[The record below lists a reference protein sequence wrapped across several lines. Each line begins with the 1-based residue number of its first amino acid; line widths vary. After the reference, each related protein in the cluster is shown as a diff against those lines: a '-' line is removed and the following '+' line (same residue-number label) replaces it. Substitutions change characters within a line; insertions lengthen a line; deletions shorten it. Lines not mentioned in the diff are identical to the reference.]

1 MNAAMSRRLRTPIF
15 SWGFG
20 LLTLAVLL
28 ANVPDSSHLNSSL
41 WLFFAGLVALMLN
54 LGSLLN
60 EGVVSP
66 ASTAALMAYLTL
78 GEAGSAAAA
87 LWCVTAGTLIGDVV
101 WLLRTIPSGH
111 SRREYARV
119 IRSITMGTAQL
130 TLGVFVAGAAYQAVD
145 GRLPLDRL
153 TNADIAPLGI
163 FAVVYLAVYWGV
175 MFLEA
180 YFSRQRTPRIVFGS
194 WEGGIEIVLLP
205 LPFAV
210 VGAVAYHELSQLA
223 FFILIGGL
231 LIVAMGMNLLSRAQT
246 RYRQQVQELSA
257 LSAVS
262 QAMRTGMDL
271 NALLTVVYTQ
281 VSQLLHVTNFTVALF
296 DANRGTVYFPLN
308 VVNGRAVSLDPR
320 DVENGLMEYVIHE
333 KTPLLLA
340 DQVPRRAGLMGL
352 APPMMPV
359 FSWLGV
365 PLLAS
370 SDRVLGCI
378 VVFSNRP
385 DHHFTQKDLQLLVTI
400 AGQAGTAADNAQLYT
415 QARDRAVQLATLNN
429 VVTILSGT
437 LDVQQV
443 LDLVGSSAV
452 AVAGCNAVALYMWW
466 TDMHHS
472 PLLARHTGLST
483 VFVENPPRP
492 LILDIDDLHRR
503 RQPVI
508 VTDAHIDQ
516 RILDEGGAMAREYK
530 RAWVEFLL
538 RKGDDLLGILV
549 FLYDEPRRF
558 GPEEIELLRNFT
570 NQASLA
576 ISNARLYTQTDEALK
591 RRVEQLSVLAD
602 ISRELA
608 STLHMQGLFQ
618 VVLDRAIEA
627 TQSQTGALLL
637 RADDE
642 EGRPELVASRGIAP
656 ETFAYHNPLA
666 DAVAQTFAIGQPT
679 VMADGDEAGTL
690 SQLIVPIM
698 HGDDVLGVIT
708 LGSDHPDDYSQ
719 DDLSFVAQLANQAR
733 IAIDNA
739 RLFRRIEIARD
750 RLQVILDSMKE
761 AVILIGAEGRIMLA
775 NPRVQPLLGLDPAQ
789 ILGVPINHLL
799 ETPALHLAERMGF
812 LPDSLVHLV
821 QGLGA
826 GHWDESSTDG
836 KRLTFPVTADGK
848 QRFLDRTD
856 APVCDAAGQ
865 VLGLLMVFADVTE
878 ERELAQAREDLSS
891 MIVHDLRGPL
901 TAVTTSLKLLGEI
914 APPDDPLGRA
924 VKQTT
929 DTSSRAV
936 RKLLNL
942 VDSLLDVSK
951 LESGMM
957 TLEREPTELLPLC
970 TSVVSELSPLAHELD
985 VDLVVEVPADLPLLD
1000 TDAEKVERIVLNLV
1014 DNAIKFTPSGGRV
1027 IVHAYQPGDCGV
1039 EAGMIRVDVSDTG
1052 PGIPDD
1058 YKVRLFDRF
1067 SQVDRQRG
1075 RRRGTGLG
1083 LTFCRLAIE
1092 AHGGAIWVE
1101 DNPKGGA
1108 IFAFSLPV
1116 ADLDEVDDLQDESSG

>member
-1 MNAAMSRRLRTPIF
+1 MIAAMSRRLRTPIF

-28 ANVPDSSHLNSSL
+28 ANVPNSGHLNSSL

-54 LGSLLN
+54 LGSMLS

-78 GEAGSAAAA
+78 GEAGSEAAA
-87 LWCVTAGTLIGDVV
+87 LWCVAAGTLIGNVA
-101 WLLRTIPSGH
+101 WLLRTLPRGH

-119 IRSITMGTAQL
+119 IRSITVGTAQL
-130 TLGVFVAGAAYQAVD
+130 TLGVLIAGAAYQAAD

-153 TNADIAPLGI
+153 TNADIVPLGI
-163 FAVVYLAVYWGV
+163 FATVYPVVYWGV

-180 YFSRQRTPRIVFGS
+180 YFSRQRTTRIVFGS

-223 FFILIGGL
+223 FLILIGGL
-231 LIVAMGMNLLSRAQT
+231 LVVAMGMNLLSRAQT

-271 NALLTVVYTQ
+271 NALLNVVYAQ
-281 VSQLLHVTNFTVALF
+281 VSQLLHVNNFTVALF
-296 DANRGTVYFPLN
+296 DANRGTVYFPLSI
-308 VVNGRAVSLDPR
+308 VNGRVVSLDPR
-320 DVENGLMEYVIHE
+320 EAENGLIEYVIHE
-333 KTPLLLA
+333 KSPLLLI

-352 APPMMPV
+352 APPLMPV

-378 VVFSNRP
+378 VVFSSRS

-472 PLLARHTGLST
+472 PSLARHTGLSES
-483 VFVENPPRP
+483 FVENPPRP
-492 LILDIDDLHRR
+492 LIMDINDLQRR
-503 RQPVI
+503 RQPII
-508 VTDAHIDQ
+508 VTDSHIDQ
-516 RILDEGGAMAREYK
+516 RIHAEGGVIEREYK

-538 RKGDDLLGILV
+538 RKGDELLGILV
-549 FLYDEPRRF
+549 FFYDEPRTF

-591 RRVEQLSVLAD
+591 RRVEQLSALAD

-627 TQSQTGALLL
+627 TQSRTGALLL
-637 RADDE
+637 RTDDQDGE
-642 EGRPELVASRGIAP
+642 PELVASRGIAP
-656 ETFAYHNPLA
+656 EIFDYRNPLA
-666 DAVAQTFAIGQPT
+666 DAVAQTFELGQPT
-679 VMADGDEAGTL
+679 VMSDSDGAGTL
-690 SQLIVPIM
+690 SQLNVPIM
-698 HGDDVLGVIT
+698 HGDDVLGVIA
-708 LGSDHPDDYSQ
+708 LGSDRPADYSS
-719 DDLSFVAQLANQAR
+719 DDLSFVTQLANQAR
-733 IAIDNA
+733 IAIENA

-761 AVILIGAEGRIMLA
+761 AVILIGAEGRITLA
-775 NPRVQPLLGLDPAQ
+775 NPRVQPLLGLDPLQ
-789 ILGVPINHLL
+789 IISVPISHLI
-799 ETPALHLAERMGF
+799 EDPALRLAERIGF
-812 LPDSLVHLV
+812 MPDTLVHLV
-821 QGLGA
+821 QRLGE
-826 GHWDESSTDG
+826 GHWDESSRDG
-836 KRLTFPVTADGK
+836 KRITFPVTTDGK

-856 APVCDAAGQ
+856 APVRDAAGH
-865 VLGLLMVFADVTE
+865 VIGLLMVFADVTE
-878 ERELAQAREDLSS
+878 ERELVHAREDLSS

-914 APPDDPLGRA
+914 APPGDPLGRA

-970 TSVVSELSPLAHELD
+970 TSVVTELSPLAQELD
-985 VDLVVEVPADLPLLD
+985 VDLIVDVPANLPLLD

-1027 IVHAYQPGDCGV
+1027 TVQAHQPGECGV
-1039 EAGMIRVDVSDTG
+1039 EAGMVRVDVSDTG

-1058 YKVRLFDRF
+1058 YKDRLFDRF
-1067 SQVDRQRG
+1067 AQVDGQRG

-1092 AHGGAIWVE
+1092 AHGGRIWVE

-1108 IFAFSLPV
+1108 IFSFSLPV
-1116 ADLDEVDDLQDESSG
+1116 AELEETDEAL